1 MELKYKVLFN
11 FEPKVAKHFY
21 EFFFFKAKKKRN
33 TKLTEILISFGT
45 FLKKIVHSIVKS
57 IIVFDYPASQ
67 NGRDNECTKPTPVS
81 EESNYNVA

>member
-1 MELKYKVLFN
+1 MNSFSSKQ
-11 FEPKVAKHFY
+11 
-21 EFFFFKAKKKRN
+21 KKEI
-33 TKLTEILISFGT
+33 LTEIVISFGT
-45 FLKKIVHSIVKS
+45 FLKKIVHNIVRS